1 MANGIWAKERIVPI
15 KMEKNIFYIV
25 SIFVLIIIAGF
36 IFLRGGAVQENT
48 NIQPGIIQGETQKV
62 VLSQEDLNYKH
73 VIVKTGQPILLSADG
88 SVNGCLRSV
97 AFNIEGRRYS
107 KYLRT
112 TEDTLQLPALKKGT
126 YTFSCSMGMG
136 YGKLIVE

>member
-1 MANGIWAKERIVPI
+1 MANGIWAKERIIPI

-25 SIFVLIIIAGF
+25 SIFVLIIIVGF

-48 NIQPGIIQGETQKV
+48 NIQAGIIQGETQKV
-62 VLSQEDLNYKH
+62 VLSQEGLNYKD
-73 VIVKTGQPILLSADG
+73 VIVKTGQPILLGADG

-97 AFNIEGRRYS
+97 VFNIEGRRYS

-136 YGKLIVE
+136 YGKLIVG